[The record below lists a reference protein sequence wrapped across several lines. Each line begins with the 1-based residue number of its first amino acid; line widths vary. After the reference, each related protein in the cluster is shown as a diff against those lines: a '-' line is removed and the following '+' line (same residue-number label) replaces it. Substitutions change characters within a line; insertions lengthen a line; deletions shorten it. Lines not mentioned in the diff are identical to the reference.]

1 MVVDK
6 NILKNKMPK
15 EFVVIILESQ
25 FFMILRKDGHVVI
38 KFNMIG
44 KDLKKYH
51 FVLSE
56 NIRML
61 K

>member
-6 NILKNKMPK
+6 NILKNKIPK

-25 FFMILRKDGHVVI
+25 FFMIPRKDGHVVI

-44 KDLKKYH
+44 NDLKKYH
-51 FVLSE
+51 FVLLE